1 MLCCGAMKKEAKTPK
16 KTDCAICP
24 IAKTADL
31 IGDHWTLLIIRDLL
45 TGKKRFG
52 DLEQSLSGISSRTLT
67 KKLETLVASA
77 LVVREEFNEKPPRVE
92 YSLTT
97 KGKDLHGISEAMRK
111 YGEKHL

>member
-1 MLCCGAMKKEAKTPK
+1 MKKKANNSK
-16 KTDCAICP
+16 KTDCAVCP

-31 IGDHWTLLIIRDLL
+31 VGDHWTLLIIRDLL

-52 DLEQSLSGISSRTLT
+52 DLEASLAGISSRTLT
-67 KKLETLVASA
+67 KKLETLVSNN
-77 LVVREEFNEKPPRVE
+77 LVVREEFSEKPPRVE
-92 YSLTT
+92 YSLTS